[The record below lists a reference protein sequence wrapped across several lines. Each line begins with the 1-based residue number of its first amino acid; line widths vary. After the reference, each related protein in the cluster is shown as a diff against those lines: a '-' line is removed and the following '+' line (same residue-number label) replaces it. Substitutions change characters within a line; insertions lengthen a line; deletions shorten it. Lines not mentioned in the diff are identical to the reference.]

1 MDSKVKEALEKKARN
16 LGFDSAQ
23 AYIRVWAKAE
33 VEGRKLDLD
42 SNAVTLSSE
51 SASRYDKMSED
62 LEEQIRKGEVKE
74 YATTEDFMKD
84 L

>member
-1 MDSKVKEALEKKARN
+1 MDSKVKEALERKARN

-42 SNAVTLSSE
+42 SNAVTLSPE
-51 SASRYDKMSED
+51 SARRYDKMSED
-62 LEEQIRKGEVKE
+62 LEEQIRKGEAKE